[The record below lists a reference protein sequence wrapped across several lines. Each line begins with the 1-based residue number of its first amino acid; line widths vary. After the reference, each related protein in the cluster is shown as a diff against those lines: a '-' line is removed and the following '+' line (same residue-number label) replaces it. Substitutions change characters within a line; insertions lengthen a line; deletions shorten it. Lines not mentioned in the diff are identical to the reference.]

1 MVFEY
6 AEHDLLVS
14 LIPIPIFI
22 TIYKLID
29 PPAANYPFP
38 LSE

>member
-14 LIPIPIFI
+14 LNQSPIMPITWF
-22 TIYKLID
+22 D
-29 PPAANYPFP
+29 PPAANNPFP